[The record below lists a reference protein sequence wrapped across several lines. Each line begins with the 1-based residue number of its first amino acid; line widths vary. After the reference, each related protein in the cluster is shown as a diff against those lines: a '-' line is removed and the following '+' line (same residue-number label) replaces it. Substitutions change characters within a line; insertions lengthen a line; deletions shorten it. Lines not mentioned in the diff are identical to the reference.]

1 MRATFLLIISIL
13 ALLAAQWWMAGRH
26 DGAIF
31 RGELHDSDSFM
42 RLVRVANLI
51 DGRDWYD
58 HSIARANAPHG
69 HTLHWSRPLDVLL
82 LAGAAGLAP
91 SMGWQDGLHLAG
103 VWLSPLLHLLTLL
116 ALLWAARPLL
126 PPSGLLWLGLLFP
139 LQLFLDFQ
147 FAPGRPD
154 HHALILLLMVCAL
167 GIQIRALIDRRTVW
181 AALLVLPLGLM
192 VWVSVEGL
200 LAAALAFAIY
210 LFCWIRQGRPWA
222 RHGLVLA
229 AGLAA
234 MSILAV
240 VAEHPSIDTFTP
252 HLDVISIVYIVLFML
267 VMSAFAVATFIRP
280 LWPGLIAFAAV
291 PVIQLLIFPD
301 FIGGPL
307 AAQDPKFAA
316 AIFAYAGETAP
327 VGSIRGFLLYFGPAL
342 LALPHGLWRLTQARD
357 RRPWALITSGLV
369 LYLPLAMLQVR
380 WAPYVALL
388 ALPGYCAVLTTILAK
403 IGGKVGMVRIFG
415 AAIGQTAVVLIFAF
429 GFLLL
434 TAQFPNNQQ
443 VGVKCPQNAMARYLA
458 ARFPQKQRILSY
470 MTIAPAILYRG
481 PHEVIATPYFR
492 NAQGGRDTL
501 NFFRAMEVETAFEI
515 AERRN
520 IDLVLTCPADR
531 ESRLYRPDRPR
542 PVWLQ
547 PVPLPPELAQWYRL

>member
-167 GIQIRALIDRRTVW
+167 GIQIRALIDRR
-181 AALLVLPLGLM
+181 
-192 VWVSVEGL
+192 
-200 LAAALAFAIY
+200 
-210 LFCWIRQGRPWA
+210 
-222 RHGLVLA
+222 
-229 AGLAA
+229 
-234 MSILAV
+234 
-240 VAEHPSIDTFTP
+240 
-252 HLDVISIVYIVLFML
+252 
-267 VMSAFAVATFIRP
+267 
-280 LWPGLIAFAAV
+280 
-291 PVIQLLIFPD
+291 
-301 FIGGPL
+301 
-307 AAQDPKFAA
+307 
-316 AIFAYAGETAP
+316 
-327 VGSIRGFLLYFGPAL
+327 
-342 LALPHGLWRLTQARD
+342 
-357 RRPWALITSGLV
+357 
-369 LYLPLAMLQVR
+369 LQ
-380 WAPYVALL
+380 
-388 ALPGYCAVLTTILAK
+388 
-403 IGGKVGMVRIFG
+403 
-415 AAIGQTAVVLIFAF
+415 
-429 GFLLL
+429 
-434 TAQFPNNQQ
+434 
-443 VGVKCPQNAMARYLA
+443 
-458 ARFPQKQRILSY
+458 
-470 MTIAPAILYRG
+470 
-481 PHEVIATPYFR
+481 
-492 NAQGGRDTL
+492 
-501 NFFRAMEVETAFEI
+501 
-515 AERRN
+515 
-520 IDLVLTCPADR
+520 
-531 ESRLYRPDRPR
+531 
-542 PVWLQ
+542 
-547 PVPLPPELAQWYRL
+547 